1 MRPKLVRGFKDSG
14 EKIVDVN
21 CGEAYT
27 IAEIFSG
34 KIYAWGQ
41 GKVKQPLLINNV
53 KASLDSDLN
62 KSSDT

>member
-14 EKIVDVN
+14 EKIIDVN
-21 CGEAYT
+21 CGEAHT
-27 IAEIFSG
+27 IAETLSG
-34 KIYAWGQ
+34 IYAWGQ

-53 KASLDSDLN
+53 RASLDSDLN